1 MNVLDNPLYRDSVAQ
16 AREIAVQVVQ
26 PHSERHD
33 REYSVPDEMIA
44 AMHDCGL
51 LKLCV
56 PKALGGKGTGVMQGV
71 DPLAFLLVIEEIGRI
86 DMAASHVFQV
96 HAHSCQMLAHGGTAE
111 QAARWFEPTIKSGAV
126 LSWTGSEP
134 GRTARGHY
142 KMVSEARRKDGGYV
156 LNGLKNYGTNA
167 SIGSWNIVSV
177 GTEGM
182 DPIEGFLMVL
192 VPKGAKGFN
201 VDESWWRPTG
211 MRSCVSPKMTLEN
224 LEIPDHD
231 VLVGPGYYPTCQA
244 GSRWHLGFG
253 ANHLGAAQGL
263 LDFTVGYL
271 PKRGTTGSPH
281 SQRSIGDMRMRIA
294 AARALLYQAAEAWAS
309 ADKARIREAEEL
321 SLMAKTVCIG
331 VAEWMV
337 NETIRVVGTTALL
350 ETFPLPR
357 MIRDIHV
364 HSTHANLDNTAQSL
378 GKALLGMS
386 YDPTQQ
392 Q

>member
-1 MNVLDNPLYRDSVAQ
+1 MDVQANPVYREAIAK
-16 AREIAVQVVQ
+16 AREIAKAVVM
-26 PHSERHD
+26 PNAEKHD
-33 REYSVPDEMIA
+33 REYSVPTEMIS
-44 AMHDCGL
+44 AMFDADL

-56 PKALGGKGTGVMQGV
+56 PKSLGGKGTGVMQGV
-71 DPLAFLLVIEEIGRI
+71 DPLAFLLVIEEVGRV

-96 HAHSCQMLAHGGTAE
+96 HSHSCQMLAHGGTVE
-111 QAARWFEPTIKSGAV
+111 QVARWLEPTVKSGAV

-134 GRTARGHY
+134 GRTARGQF
-142 KMVSEARRKDGGYV
+142 KMVSEAKRHDGGYL
-156 LNGLKNYGTNA
+156 LNGIKNYGTNA
-167 SIGSWNIVSV
+167 SIGEWNIVSV

-182 DPIEGFLMVL
+182 EPVEGFLMVL
-192 VPKGAKGFN
+192 VPRGAKGFT

-211 MRSCVSPKMTLEN
+211 MRSCVSPKLTLEN
-224 LEIPDHD
+224 LEVPDRD

-263 LDFTVGYL
+263 LDFTVEYL

-281 SQRSIGDMRMRIA
+281 SQRSIGEMRMRIA
-294 AARALLYQAAEAWAS
+294 AARALLYQAAEMWAS
-309 ADKARIREAEEL
+309 RDKIRQAEEL

-378 GKALLGMS
+378 GKAILGMN

>member
-1 MNVLDNPLYRDSVAQ
+1 MDVQSNPVYRDAIAK
-16 AREIAVQVVQ
+16 AREIANKVVL
-26 PHSERHD
+26 PNSAKHD
-33 REYSVPDEMIA
+33 REYSVPTEMIG
-44 AMHDCGL
+44 AMFDSGL
-51 LKLCV
+51 LNLCV

-71 DPLAFLLVIEEIGRI
+71 DPLAFLLVIEEVGRV

-96 HAHSCQMLAHGGTAE
+96 HAHSCQMLAHGGTGE
-111 QAARWFEPTIKSGAV
+111 QVARWLEPTVKSGAV

-134 GRTARGHY
+134 GRTARGQF
-142 KMVSEARRKDGGYV
+142 KMVSEAKHRNGGYL
-156 LNGLKNYGTNA
+156 LNGIKNFGTNA
-167 SIGSWNIVSV
+167 SIGEWNIVSV

-182 DPIEGFLMVL
+182 EPVEGFLMVL
-192 VPKGAKGFN
+192 VPKGAKGFT

-211 MRSCVSPKMTLEN
+211 MRSCVSPKLTLEN
-224 LEIPDHD
+224 LEVPDRD

-263 LDFTVGYL
+263 LDFTVEYL
-271 PKRGTTGSPH
+271 PKRGTTSSPH
-281 SQRSIGDMRMRIA
+281 SQRSIGEMRMRIA
-294 AARALLYQAAEAWAS
+294 AARALLYQAAEMWAS
-309 ADKARIREAEEL
+309 RDKVKSAEEL

-364 HSTHANLDNTAQSL
+364 HSTHANLDNTSQSL
-378 GKALLGMS
+378 GKALLGLS
-386 YDPTQQ
+386 FDPTQQ

>member
-1 MNVLDNPLYRDSVAQ
+1 MDVQSNPLYRDAIGK
-16 AREIAVQVVQ
+16 AREIAQQVVL

-33 REYSVPDEMIA
+33 REYSVPTEMIK
-44 AMHDCGL
+44 AMFDSGL
-51 LKLCV
+51 LNLCV
-56 PKALGGKGTGVMQGV
+56 PRELGGQGTGVLQGV
-71 DPLAFLLVIEEIGRI
+71 DPLAFLLVIEEIGRV

-96 HAHSCQMLAHGGTAE
+96 HAHSCQMLAFGGNKE
-111 QAARWFEPTIKSGAV
+111 QAARWFEPTVKSGAV
-126 LSWTGSEP
+126 FSWTGSEP
-134 GRTARGHY
+134 GRTARGQY
-142 KMVSEARRKDGGYV
+142 KMISEAKRHNGGYL
-156 LNGLKNYGTNA
+156 LNGIKNFGTNA
-167 SIGSWNIVSV
+167 SIGDWNIVSV

-182 DPIEGFLMVL
+182 DPVEGFLMVL

-211 MRSCVSPKMTLEN
+211 MRCCVSPKLTLEN
-224 LEIPDHD
+224 LEIPDRD
-231 VLVGPGYYPTCQA
+231 VLVGPGYYPKCQA

-271 PKRGTTGSPH
+271 PKRGTTSNPH

-294 AARALLYQAAEAWAS
+294 AARALLYQAAQLWAS
-309 ADKARIREAEEL
+309 RDNVKAAEEL